1 VIFLLPIQE
10 LQPLFDAYPWKMKK
24 ARMDK
29 GLTQKQLA
37 ELSGVPYSAIT
48 KMATNNQDALLNCA
62 ALCMALDVSMDELF
76 GLTASD
82 SKAELREQNH
92 AMALE
97 NAKQAGELK
106 RLETANDAMA
116 DHLLTR
122 RTIIYVLL
130 GLCGFLAVS
139 LAFYIFID
147 SRMLNSGIVINGRF
161 TVLAWILVCLII
173 AAFVTVIVVMIAI
186 VRMSRNKN
194 RG

>member
-1 VIFLLPIQE
+1 
-10 LQPLFDAYPWKMKK
+10 MKK

>member
-1 VIFLLPIQE
+1 MLPIQE

>member
-1 VIFLLPIQE
+1 MLPIQE

-173 AAFVTVIVVMIAI
+173 ATFVTVIVVMIAI

-194 RG
+194 RPRS